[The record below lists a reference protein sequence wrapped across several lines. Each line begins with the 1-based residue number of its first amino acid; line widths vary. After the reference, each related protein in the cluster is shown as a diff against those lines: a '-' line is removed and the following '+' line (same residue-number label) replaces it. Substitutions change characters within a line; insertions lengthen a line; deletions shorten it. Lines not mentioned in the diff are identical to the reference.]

1 MSARSWG
8 PADGPLGPLDQA
20 LRECEA
26 ERFSGALHVIGAPG
40 GLICLV
46 EGAVSAIET
55 PWSPSPEVIFLRS
68 GRVSPADWEAASTAA
83 TVARGRMSDELV
95 TRGLVG
101 AGELEA
107 VLRTALA
114 DAMFAFAAGF
124 VDTCRAEAGA
134 LDFEVPLEPGA
145 QADWLVAEAL
155 RRMQVLA
162 DFSGPPLHARARVTA
177 APRAARLDNILD
189 DGREGGLALIDG
201 RRTIR
206 DLAFARGRG
215 LYVTMLEVARMRSD
229 GLIAAPAPGGQHPG
243 DEEADPGQKAA
254 AVGPTAS
261 GLPRRHKDR
270 PVQPKRT
277 GDLDS
282 RPFPAVLRLLRPRG
296 DGGPQAPRTVLTSN
310 EQGEMWLRT
319 LC

>member
-26 ERFSGALHVIGAPG
+26 ARFSGALHVIGAPG
-40 GLICLV
+40 GMVCLA
-46 EGAVSAIET
+46 EGAVAAIET
-55 PWSPSPEVIFLRS
+55 PWSPSPEVILLRS
-68 GRVSPADWEAASTAA
+68 GRVPPADWEAAFTAA
-83 TVARGRMSDELV
+83 TVARGRMSDELIA
-95 TRGLVG
+95 RGLVG

-134 LDFEVPLEPGA
+134 LDFEMPLEPGA
-145 QADWLVAEAL
+145 DPHWLVAEAL
-155 RRMQVLA
+155 RRMRVLA
-162 DFSGPPLHARARVTA
+162 DFPGPPLQARARVTA
-177 APRAARLDNILD
+177 VPQTARPDDIPGD
-189 DGREGGLALIDG
+189 RHDGRLRSLIDG

-215 LYVTMLEVARMRSD
+215 LYATMLEVARMRGD
-229 GLIAAPAPGGQHPG
+229 GLIALPAPGGQHSG
-243 DEEADPGQKAA
+243 DEDAGPRPGAA
-254 AVGPTAS
+254 TSGPTAS
-261 GLPRRHKDR
+261 GLPRRQKDR

-282 RPFPAVLRLLRPRG
+282 RPFPAVLRLLRPRS
-296 DGGPQAPRTVLTSN
+296 DGGPKPREVY
-310 EQGEMWLRT
+310 
-319 LC
+319 

>member
-8 PADGPLGPLDQA
+8 PADGPLGPLEQA
-20 LRECEA
+20 LRDCA
-26 ERFSGALHVIGAPG
+26 AARFSGALHVIGAPG
-40 GLICLV
+40 GMICLA
-46 EGAVSAIET
+46 EGAVAAIET
-55 PWSPSPEVIFLRS
+55 PWSPSPEVILLRS
-68 GRVSPADWEAASTAA
+68 GRVPPADWEAAFTAA
-83 TVARGRMSDELV
+83 TVARGSMSDELV

-114 DAMFAFAAGF
+114 DAMFAFTAGF

-134 LDFEVPLEPGA
+134 LDFEMPLEPGA
-145 QADWLVAEAL
+145 EADWLVTEAL
-155 RRMQVLA
+155 RRMLVLA
-162 DFSGPPLHARARVTA
+162 DLPGPPLHARARVTA
-177 APRAARLDNILD
+177 VPRPARRDNPD
-189 DGREGGLALIDG
+189 EGHDGALALIDG

-215 LYVTMLEVARMRSD
+215 LYVTMLEIARMRSS
-229 GLIAAPAPGGQHPG
+229 GLIALPAPGGQHPG
-243 DEEADPGQKAA
+243 DEDGNPQGKAA
-254 AVGPTAS
+254 TDGPTAA

-277 GDLDS
+277 GDVDG
-282 RPFPAVLRLLRPRG
+282 RPFPAVLRLLRPRA

-310 EQGEMWLRT
+310 EQGGMWPRT

>member
-20 LRECEA
+20 LRDCA
-26 ERFSGALHVIGAPG
+26 AARFSGELHVIGAPG
-40 GLICLV
+40 GMICLAD
-46 EGAVSAIET
+46 GAVAAIET
-55 PWSPSPEVIFLRS
+55 PWSPSPEVILLRS
-68 GRVSPADWEAASTAA
+68 GRVPSADWEAAFTAA

-124 VDTCRAEAGA
+124 VDTCRAEAGTP
-134 LDFEVPLEPGA
+134 DFEMSLKPGA
-145 QADWLVAEAL
+145 EADGLMAEAL
-155 RRMQVLA
+155 RRMRVLA
-162 DFSGPPLHARARVTA
+162 DFPGPPLHARARVTA
-177 APRAARLDNILD
+177 APRAAARREGTPD
-189 DGREGGLALIDG
+189 DGHDGALALIDG

-215 LYVTMLEVARMRSD
+215 LYVTMLEVARMRGS
-229 GLIAAPAPGGQHPG
+229 GLIALPAADGQHPG
-243 DEEADPGQKAA
+243 DEDGSPQQKAA
-254 AVGPTAS
+254 TAGPTAA

-270 PVQPKRT
+270 PALPKRT
-277 GDLDS
+277 GDADGRSL
-282 RPFPAVLRLLRPRG
+282 PAVLRLLRPRA
-296 DGGPQAPRTVLTSN
+296 DGGPQAPRPVLTSN
-310 EQGEMWLRT
+310 ELGGM
-319 LC
+319 

>member
-8 PADGPLGPLDQA
+8 PADGPLGPLEQA

-26 ERFSGALHVIGAPG
+26 VRFSGALHVIGAPG

-46 EGAVSAIET
+46 EGAVAAIET
-55 PWSPSPEVIFLRS
+55 PWSPSPEVVLLRS
-68 GRVSPADWEAASTAA
+68 GRVTPADWEAAYTAA
-83 TVARGRMSDELV
+83 TVARRPMSHELV
-95 TRGLVG
+95 SRGLVG

-134 LDFEVPLEPGA
+134 LDFEMPIEPGA
-145 QADWLVAEAL
+145 EAHWLVAEAL
-155 RRMQVLA
+155 RRVQVLA
-162 DFSGPPLHARARVTA
+162 DLPATPLHARTRVTA
-177 APRAARLDNILD
+177 VPQATRPEAIRH
-189 DGREGGLALIDG
+189 DGDAVALALIDG

-215 LYVTMLEVARMRSD
+215 LYATMLEVARMRRD
-229 GLIAAPAPGGQHPG
+229 GLIALPAQDGEQPVDDANPRQRPVT
-243 DEEADPGQKAA
+243 
-254 AVGPTAS
+254 VGPTAA

-270 PVQPKRT
+270 AAQPKRT
-277 GDLDS
+277 GDLDT
-282 RPFPAVLRLLRPRG
+282 RPLPAVLRLLRPRG
-296 DGGPQAPRTVLTSN
+296 DGGSKPREVY
-310 EQGEMWLRT
+310 
-319 LC
+319 